1 MGLMILDIGNGVV
14 FGVMGN
20 GTTNHLNILEG
31 KTCVHTEI
39 KPSIIEHPTTSLLAS
54 LATIE

>member
-1 MGLMILDIGNGVV
+1 MDAMGLMILDIGNGVI

-20 GTTNHLNILEG
+20 GTTNHLLILEG

-39 KPSIIEHPTTSLLAS
+39 KPSII
-54 LATIE
+54 